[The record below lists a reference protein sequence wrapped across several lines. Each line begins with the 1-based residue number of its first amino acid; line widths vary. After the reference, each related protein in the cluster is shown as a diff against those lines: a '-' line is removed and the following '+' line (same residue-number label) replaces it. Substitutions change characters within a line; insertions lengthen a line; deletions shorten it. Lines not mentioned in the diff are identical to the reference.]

1 MFQIH
6 YNCLQCGKLFRTKNS
21 LDKHISVYHK
31 FFYKTLKR
39 DKRKRNKVKKNQEQI
54 NKKEIEKD
62 PLDDEE
68 IGTGTEF
75 TKEGVRDNSY
85 DLHNEIFMN
94 DKHIFNN
101 ERNIEIDTQNN
112 LKNEQQPPNFERFI
126 NEFDEIWIEFYILYL
141 ESKISSSQA
150 DKLLHFIDRYFT
162 PKGGE
167 KLPKTM
173 RTLKKKINSFINIQK
188 PKEIDLI
195 PKKYIEKKGNIILL
209 QEKIETKYFSPI
221 TWINLVLHSEII
233 KHLSIK
239 KNEEIENLVTN
250 EGFIPSRFSSF
261 PAFDQ
266 KIKKIPK
273 INAEHLFLI
282 GFYYDEFKCTESF
295 SLGGLYMFIDNL
307 EYSWRLKDQT
317 IFFNFTFARKN
328 LYQ

>member
-1 MFQIH
+1 
-6 YNCLQCGKLFRTKNS
+6 
-21 LDKHISVYHK
+21 
-31 FFYKTLKR
+31 
-39 DKRKRNKVKKNQEQI
+39 
-54 NKKEIEKD
+54 
-62 PLDDEE
+62 
-68 IGTGTEF
+68 
-75 TKEGVRDNSY
+75 
-85 DLHNEIFMN
+85 
-94 DKHIFNN
+94 
-101 ERNIEIDTQNN
+101 
-112 LKNEQQPPNFERFI
+112 
-126 NEFDEIWIEFYILYL
+126 
-141 ESKISSSQA
+141 
-150 DKLLHFIDRYFT
+150 
-162 PKGGE
+162 
-167 KLPKTM
+167 M

-195 PKKYIEKKGNIILL
+195 SKKYIEKKGNIILL

-317 IFFNFTFARKN
+317 IFLISLLPGKTCINDILQYFPLVKDLKKLRKRNLFRWKKKSRYCFMFCWRYERIFSSKRYVTAWCITFM
-328 LYQ
+328 LIL

>member
-54 NKKEIEKD
+54 KKKEKEKD

-75 TKEGVRDNSY
+75 TEEGVRDNSY

-126 NEFDEIWIEFYILYL
+126 IEFDEIWIEFYILYL

-195 PKKYIEKKGNIILL
+195 SKKYIEKKGNIILL
-209 QEKIETKYFSPI
+209 QEK
-221 TWINLVLHSEII
+221 N
-233 KHLSIK
+233 
-239 KNEEIENLVTN
+239 
-250 EGFIPSRFSSF
+250 
-261 PAFDQ
+261 
-266 KIKKIPK
+266 
-273 INAEHLFLI
+273 
-282 GFYYDEFKCTESF
+282 
-295 SLGGLYMFIDNL
+295 
-307 EYSWRLKDQT
+307 
-317 IFFNFTFARKN
+317 
-328 LYQ
+328 